1 MLEME
6 VFGIRFR
13 NPLLVASGPLT
24 DKPDKIKRLAR
35 RSIGGIVL
43 KTISTKPAEVKRPL
57 IAKIG
62 CGLLNCELWS
72 EDPPE
77 RWAQSFLPEIR
88 KEVDLP
94 IVVSL
99 GYKPEDI
106 QRLVPMLDEFADAF
120 EISTHYTGTDVEPIY
135 RICRAASSLTKKP
148 ILIKMSPHF
157 GNVIDFAKAAV
168 DGGASGIVAINSL
181 GPGIVIDVRKRKSK
195 LGEKYGWLSGP
206 PIKPIALRFV
216 YEIRKA
222 VNVPIVGVGGISS
235 ALDVIEFMMAGAT
248 LVQILSSA
256 ILKGVDIFDEI
267 ARDLPPLL
275 EELGFKSLGEVIG
288 VFEDG

>member
-1 MLEME
+1 MLEIE
-6 VFGIRFR
+6 AFGISFK

-24 DKPDKIKRLAR
+24 DKPAKVKRLAQKA
-35 RSIGGIVL
+35 IGGIVL
-43 KTISTKPAEVKRPL
+43 KTISVKAAKVKRPL
-57 IAKIG
+57 IAKVG

-72 EDPPE
+72 EDSPE
-77 RWAQSFLPEIR
+77 RWARSFLPEIKR
-88 KEVDLP
+88 GVSLP
-94 IVVSL
+94 IIVSL

-106 QRLVPMLDEFADAF
+106 KELVPIFDEFADAF
-120 EISTHYTGTDVEPIY
+120 EISTHYTGTDVDPIY
-135 RICRAASSLTKKP
+135 KICKVASSLTEKP
-148 ILIKMSPHF
+148 VLIKMSPHF
-157 GNVIDFAKAAV
+157 GNVVDFAKAAV

-181 GPGIVIDVRKRKSK
+181 GPGMAIDVRRRRSK

-222 VNVPIVGVGGISS
+222 VDIPVIGVGGISS
-235 ALDVIEFMMAGAT
+235 ALDVLEFMMAGAT

-256 ILKGVDIFDEI
+256 ILKGIDIFDEI

-275 EELGFKSLGEVIG
+275 EELGFKSLRDVIG